1 MISTMKTSLRP
12 IALVLGGLLLL
23 STNLYASSA
32 TVEGVVTDEKGQQL
46 QGAQIRV
53 QGREGSGLNQLVQTD
68 ARGHYSV
75 SGLSSGTFKVT
86 LLVNG
91 QVKASIANVLA
102 EVGQS
107 EKLNFALKKSAVAR
121 PAAAGKHY
129 VWVPAATGS
138 NLAGSWVEVNDDP
151 KKLPAGMKDRLDWR
165 ANSVLRQI
173 QANAGQA
180 RQM

>member
-1 MISTMKTSLRP
+1 MKTFLRP
-12 IALVLGGLLLL
+12 IAFMLGGLLLL
-23 STNLYASSA
+23 SPNLYAASSA
-32 TVEGVVTDEKGQQL
+32 TIEGVVTDEKGQQL
-46 QGAQIRV
+46 PQAQIRV
-53 QGREGSGLNQLVQTD
+53 EGREGSGLNQLVRTD

-86 LLVNG
+86 LIVNG

-102 EVGQS
+102 DVRQV

-129 VWVPAATGS
+129 VWVPSPTGTQ
-138 NLAGSWVEVNDDP
+138 LAGSWVEVNDDP
-151 KKLPAGMKDRLDWR
+151 KKLPAGMKERLDWR
-165 ANSVLRQI
+165 ANAVLRQI